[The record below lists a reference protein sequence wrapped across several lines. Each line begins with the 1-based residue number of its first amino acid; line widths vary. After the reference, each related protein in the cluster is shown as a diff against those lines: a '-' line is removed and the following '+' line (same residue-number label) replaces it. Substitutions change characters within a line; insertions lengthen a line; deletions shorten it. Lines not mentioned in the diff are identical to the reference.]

1 MDSVP
6 NNWQV
11 KPIKYVVTCN
21 DDVLSEGTPKDFE
34 IKYVEVGGVSE
45 QLGIESF
52 STLEFGDAPS
62 RARRLV
68 AHGDTIVSTVR
79 TYLRAIAPVIN
90 PPENLVVS
98 TGFAVIRPKGIQ
110 SDFARYLLSTEY
122 FMSEVISHS
131 TGVSYPAI
139 NTPELMNIKVA
150 IPTPKEQAAISIFL
164 NKEIAKIDDLIQK
177 QEKLVNFSVEARQA
191 LISHAVTKGIN
202 RKVKLRQTDVKWFG
216 EIPSHWN
223 HSKLGLYSKRVV
235 VGIAEAATQ
244 AYQDSGTPI
253 LRATNIRPMK
263 IIGDLLYLNDG
274 FADDRES
281 KSLNAGD
288 LVTVRT
294 GNAGVT
300 ALVPKELHGCQCFT
314 MLITTV
320 NDKLNPEFMNYWMNS
335 SPAQSYFSIEGWGT
349 AQVNIS
355 VPILKQ
361 LPIPIPPLSEQDEIV
376 AYLESKTSE
385 IDCLIS
391 KTKESLALLK
401 ERRDS
406 LISAAVTGKIDVRE
420 AA

>member
-1 MDSVP
+1 MSKKIHPYSAYKKTGIKWMDIVP

-191 LISHAVTKGIN
+191 LISCVFQPNVTAHSSNMTG
-202 RKVKLRQTDVKWFG
+202 
-216 EIPSHWN
+216 
-223 HSKLGLYSKRVV
+223 HSK
-235 VGIAEAATQ
+235 
-244 AYQDSGTPI
+244 
-253 LRATNIRPMK
+253 
-263 IIGDLLYLNDG
+263 
-274 FADDRES
+274 
-281 KSLNAGD
+281 
-288 LVTVRT
+288 
-294 GNAGVT
+294 
-300 ALVPKELHGCQCFT
+300 
-314 MLITTV
+314 
-320 NDKLNPEFMNYWMNS
+320 
-335 SPAQSYFSIEGWGT
+335 
-349 AQVNIS
+349 
-355 VPILKQ
+355 
-361 LPIPIPPLSEQDEIV
+361 
-376 AYLESKTSE
+376 
-385 IDCLIS
+385 
-391 KTKESLALLK
+391 
-401 ERRDS
+401 
-406 LISAAVTGKIDVRE
+406 
-420 AA
+420 